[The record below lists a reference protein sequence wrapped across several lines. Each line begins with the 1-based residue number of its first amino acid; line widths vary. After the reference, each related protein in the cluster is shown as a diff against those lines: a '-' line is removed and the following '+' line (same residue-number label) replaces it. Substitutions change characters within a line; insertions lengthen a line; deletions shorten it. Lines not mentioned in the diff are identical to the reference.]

1 MFGRMGRQPW
11 LPSSLAL
18 TLFACRSGSQAT
30 GDPSAGAC
38 APGWFDAPAVDAA
51 IAVPSGNGRIL
62 LHAAANGSQNYRCG
76 PLTVDGGTGYAW
88 SLVGP
93 EAALSDC
100 HAAAIG
106 RHFASD
112 AGAPEW
118 QMLDGA
124 TVVAHKVAASP
135 GDDRSVP
142 WLLLS
147 VEGHGGGGLLTET
160 RYVQRVRTRGGV
172 APNAPCDAG
181 SVGTLQKVP
190 YAADYFFYGP

>member
-1 MFGRMGRQPW
+1 MTRVPW

-18 TLFACRSGSQAT
+18 ALAACRPGSQAT
-30 GDPSAGAC
+30 GDPSASAC
-38 APGWFDAPAVDAA
+38 APAWFDAPAVDAA
-51 IAVPSGNGRIL
+51 IAVPGGNGRIL

-76 PLTVDGGTGYAW
+76 PLTVDGGTSYAW

-93 EAALSDC
+93 EAALNDC
-100 HAAAIG
+100 HAAPIG

-124 TVVAHKVAASP
+124 TVVAHKVAAST
-135 GDDRSVP
+135 GDGRSVP

-147 VEGHGGGGLLTET
+147 VDGHGGSGPFTEA
-160 RYVQRVRTRGGV
+160 RYVQRVHTTGGV
-172 APNAPCDAG
+172 APDAPCDA
-181 SVGTLQKVP
+181 SRVGTLQKVP
-190 YAADYFFYGP
+190 YVADYFFYGP